1 MIKTA
6 TQVRRL
12 REKYGKGI
20 CGEAFIQTGVPQI
33 NKERLA
39 IATKEAA
46 RLEKE
51 INKMAKKAERE
62 ALKIYKKN
70 EKDNMPPADQIVFC

>member
-1 MIKTA
+1 MIRTA

-39 IATKEAA
+39 AASKEVAK
-46 RLEKE
+46 LEKE
-51 INKMAKKAERE
+51 INKMIKKSERE

-70 EKDNMPPADQIVFC
+70 HKGAMPPADQIIFY